1 MMDGKMKITYTVLCE
16 NDVNKEIGLDEIL
29 NNEKVLKAIKSEF
42 AKGLRHIVLTA
53 KENTVIALRT
63 EKEQFEFLAS
73 KNDFADL
80 LELAEEDARKH
91 KRLKKGCDGIE
102 LIDIVT
108 IEQ

>member
-1 MMDGKMKITYTVLCE
+1 MDGMMKVTYTVLCE
-16 NDVNKEIGLDEIL
+16 NDVNREVGIEEVLE
-29 NNEKVLKAIKSEF
+29 NEKVVKAIKSEF
-42 AKGLRHIVLTA
+42 AKGLRNITLSAKDLAMIVI
-53 KENTVIALRT
+53 KT
-63 EKEQFEFLAS
+63 EKEHFEFMAS

-108 IEQ
+108 IE

>member
-1 MMDGKMKITYTVLCE
+1 MMDGKMKITYSVLCE
-16 NDVNKEIGLDEIL
+16 SDVNKEIGLDEIL
-29 NNEKVLKAIKSEF
+29 GNEKVLKAIKSEF
-42 AKGLRHIVLTA
+42 AKGLRHIVLSSA
-53 KENTVIALRT
+53 ENTTIKLKT
-63 EKEQFEFLAS
+63 EKEQYEFTAS

-108 IEQ
+108 ID